1 MEKES
6 FFILYGKGEF
16 FLTLGN
22 WKFFLYA
29 GRKGKFFLYL
39 MEK

>member
-1 MEKES
+1 MGKES